1 MVKQALILSGGF
13 GKRAEKF
20 SQGLPKSLL
29 VIDEKPLIDYQLK
42 EISKTK
48 INKIHF
54 LLGHKSERI
63 IEYLNNSHWQ
73 KHFSIS
79 FSIESEPKGTGG
91 ALVNAE
97 GALENE
103 FLLICG
109 DLMIDSVI
117 KSFLENSEYF
127 QNVILHRATE
137 HIFDSNLLMLDFDN
151 KVTDVLI
158 KPHTNGLYLRN
169 RAFTG
174 VYKLSRHFVDYLKQ
188 TYGNSKFDLDSEGI
202 KYVLPDKHVFYSISS
217 PGFIRDIGTKDRFN
231 EVTKM
236 YKSGGFRARSKAVFL
251 DRDGVVNLD
260 DGYINHPDKI
270 ILSHGLIPFIKQVK
284 ELGFKVFVVTN
295 QPILARGEIEFSELE
310 IIHAKIDTILADHDT
325 YIDEYFVCPHHPDKG
340 FEGEITSLK
349 IICSCRKP
357 KPGMLIQAIEKYSVV
372 IDESFMVGDREVDF
386 LAARAIGLKYAHLS
400 EGQVNLSLPIFHSFD
415 EILQEFIGGLKL

>member
-13 GKRAEKF
+13 GKRADIF
-20 SQGLPKSLL
+20 SQGVPKSLL

-48 INKIHF
+48 IKKIHF
-54 LLGHKSERI
+54 LLGYQSERI
-63 IEYLNNSHWQ
+63 IEYLTNSHWQ

-79 FSIESEPKGTGG
+79 FSIESEPMGTGG
-91 ALVNAE
+91 ALVNAQDV
-97 GALENE
+97 LDNE

-109 DLMIDSVI
+109 DLMIDGAI
-117 KSFLENSEYF
+117 KYFLENSEYF
-127 QNVILHRATE
+127 ENVILHRATE
-137 HIFDSNLLMLDFDN
+137 HIFDSNLLVLDIDN
-151 KVTDVLI
+151 KVTDVVM
-158 KPHTNGLYLRN
+158 KPHIDSSYLRN

-174 VYKLSRHFVDYLKQ
+174 VYKLSRYFVDYLKQ
-188 TYGNSKFDLDSEGI
+188 TYGNSKFDLDSDGI
-202 KYVLPDKHVFYSISS
+202 KQVLPDKHVFYSISS

-260 DGYINHPDKI
+260 NGYINHPDKI
-270 ILSHGLIPFIKQVK
+270 ILSHGLIPFIKQIK

-340 FEGEITSLK
+340 FEGEILSLK
-349 IICSCRKP
+349 VICSCRKP
-357 KPGMLIQAIEKYSVV
+357 KPGLLIQAIEKYSVV

-386 LAARAIGLKYAHLS
+386 LAARSIGLKYAHLS
-400 EGQVNLSLPIFHSFD
+400 KDQVNLGLPIFHSFD
-415 EILQEFIGGLKL
+415 EILQEFVGGLKL